1 MPSREGP
8 VDVSPADRQDAP
20 IYAELVAE
28 RGDVVA
34 EARLTADRT
43 RYELQRVLDFG
54 DMRAPQFR

>member
-1 MPSREGP
+1 M
-8 VDVSPADRQDAP
+8 SPADRQDAP